1 MEGDS
6 GNDSPAGGRRDW
18 SDGVWEMSA
27 LTLQSNTT
35 NSTAEPGLQG
45 SAAQTLLRVAL
56 ISAILGASLFGN
68 GLVLSVF
75 QSKPQLLHVANRFV
89 FNLLLADLLQTLVVM
104 PLVIAGS
111 VPGIQPL
118 NSGFCTVL
126 VVLAHLFAFAG
137 VHTIV
142 VVSIDRYLA
151 IIHPLSYPSRMTSK
165 RGSHLIALTWLLG
178 TVQSTP
184 PLYGWGQ
191 VALDGHPFC
200 GLVWSS
206 SPSYSLLTTLL
217 GFWLPALIMLGC
229 YWMVFRAA
237 RRQNALVHPARSNS
251 PPRGWTCTNTSAP
264 SSGVRIR
271 ARRSLCHCKAAR
283 VVCFIM
289 SSYLL
294 SMGPY
299 SILGTIS
306 ISRAHSPPSWLS
318 TVALVL
324 FYSQCSVHPYIY
336 GYLHRSIR
344 REFFRLLT
352 SSCCVLP
359 QPKAL
364 PAHSHLTTMVRRV
377 HRPHCASGASR
388 ACTLGCWE
396 VEPATALTPMDLSGA
411 QSPQGCRRET
421 VSTSCSSENELRL
434 LPSQASGLRENG
446 VASR

>member
-1 MEGDS
+1 
-6 GNDSPAGGRRDW
+6 
-18 SDGVWEMSA
+18 MST
-27 LTLQSNTT
+27 LTLHSNTT
-35 NSTAEPGLQG
+35 DSTAESGLQVLP
-45 SAAQTLLRVAL
+45 AHTLLRVTL
-56 ISAILGASLFGN
+56 LSAILGTSLLGN

-89 FNLLLADLLQTLVVM
+89 FNLLLADLLQTVVVM

-111 VPGIQPL
+111 VPGMQPL
-118 NSGFCTVL
+118 NRGLCMAL

-151 IIHPLSYPSRMTSK
+151 IIHPLSYPSRMTTR

-178 TVQSTP
+178 MVQSTP

-191 VALDGHPFC
+191 VTFDGHAFC
-200 GLVWSS
+200 SLAWSS
-206 SPSYSLLTTLL
+206 SPSYSLMTTLL

-237 RRQNALVHPARSNS
+237 RRQNALVHPAHSNG
-251 PPRGWTCTNTSAP
+251 PPRGWSCTNTSAH

-271 ARRSLCHCKAAR
+271 TRRSLCHCKAAR
-283 VVCFIM
+283 VVCVIM
-289 SSYLL
+289 SSFLL

-299 SILGTIS
+299 SILGTMS
-306 ISRAHSPPSWLS
+306 ISRAPSPPSWLS

-344 REFFRLLT
+344 REFLRLLT
-352 SSCCVLP
+352 SSCSGLL
-359 QPKAL
+359 QPRAL
-364 PAHSHLTTMVRRV
+364 PLHGHLTTMARKVL
-377 HRPHCASGASR
+377 RPHCTSGASR
-388 ACTLGCWE
+388 ACALRCWAE
-396 VEPATALTPMDLSGA
+396 EPATALTPMDLSGA

-421 VSTSCSSENELRL
+421 VSTSCSSQNELPL
-434 LPSQASGLRENG
+434 LPSQASGKGRDWTE
-446 VASR
+446 AERYS